1 MVQASHPGKPVLR
14 ALPTQNR
21 AIINADGPTN
31 YSSGAISTQRRG
43 LGTRLKFSVV
53 RWHMVFKSSCEIVG
67 LREHLKDISD
77 MEFHFDSPIAAVVQ
91 LSKKYSDGREPADAS
106 SVVFLGTTTGEIEDK
121 RCAADI
127 HAALSSP
134 VDGRWAN
141 FRNLDESRRFA
152 AWAAVDRFFEPLRGL
167 IASTISIFR
176 WRSGL
181 SEGLSDPYRNRGEY
195 LSQDGESWIEIHMAR
210 SLKSSWVLAPRQIEA
225 SPGIE
230 DQVVGLIAE
239 KGEEPLGHQLFRE
252 AWNQRSSHP
261 RSALVIG
268 VAAAEVGLKKLIGTL
283 VPEAQWLVDEI
294 QTPSF
299 DKMVRKYLPSL
310 PIKARFHGKK
320 ITPPGALIKRLDRAV
335 KCRNKVV
342 HAGEP
347 PPQSEELEEML
358 RAVDD
363 FLWICD
369 AYAGHLWVAEYI
381 STETRA
387 AWENE

>member
-1 MVQASHPGKPVLR
+1 
-14 ALPTQNR
+14 
-21 AIINADGPTN
+21 
-31 YSSGAISTQRRG
+31 
-43 LGTRLKFSVV
+43 
-53 RWHMVFKSSCEIVG
+53 MVFKSSCEIVG
-67 LREHLKDISD
+67 LREHFKNISE
-77 MEFHFDSPIAAVVQ
+77 MKFHLDSPIGAVVHFRR
-91 LSKKYSDGREPADAS
+91 KYSDGREPTDAS
-106 SVVFLGTTTGEIEDK
+106 SVVCVATTSGEIEDE
-121 RCAADI
+121 RSAADI

-141 FRNLDESRRFA
+141 FRDFDESRRLA
-152 AWAAVDRFFEPLRGL
+152 AWAAVDRFFEPLRAL
-167 IASTISIFR
+167 VASTISILR

-181 SEGLSDPYRNRGEY
+181 SEGPVDPFRNRGEY
-195 LSQDGESWIEIHMAR
+195 LSRDGESWIEIHMAR
-210 SLKSSWVLAPRQIEA
+210 SLKAKFVLAPRQIET
-225 SPGIE
+225 SPVFE
-230 DQVVGLIAE
+230 DQVVGLITE
-239 KGEEPLGHQLFRE
+239 KSEEPLGHQLFRE

-261 RSALVIG
+261 RSALVID

-299 DKMVRKYLPSL
+299 GKMVRKYLPSL
-310 PIKARFHGKK
+310 PVKARFHGKK

-335 KCRNKVV
+335 ECRNKVV

-347 PPQSEELEEML
+347 PPQSEKLEEML
-358 RAVDD
+358 QAVDD

-381 STETRA
+381 FTDTRA

>member
-1 MVQASHPGKPVLR
+1 
-14 ALPTQNR
+14 
-21 AIINADGPTN
+21 
-31 YSSGAISTQRRG
+31 
-43 LGTRLKFSVV
+43 
-53 RWHMVFKSSCEIVG
+53 MVFKSTCEIVG

-77 MEFHFDSPIAAVVQ
+77 MEFHFNSPIAAVVH
-91 LSKKYSDGREPADAS
+91 LSKKYSDGREPTDAS

-121 RCAADI
+121 RCTADI
-127 HAALSSP
+127 HVALSSP
-134 VDGRWAN
+134 IDGRWAN
-141 FRNLDESRRFA
+141 FRDFDESRRLA
-152 AWAAVDRFFEPLRGL
+152 AWAAVDRFFEPLRAL
-167 IASTISIFR
+167 VASTISILR

-181 SEGLSDPYRNRGEY
+181 SEGPIDPFRNRREY

-210 SLKSSWVLAPRQIEA
+210 SLRVTFVLAPRQIEA
-225 SPGIE
+225 TPDLE
-230 DQVVGLIAE
+230 QQVVGLIGE
-239 KGEEPLGHQLFRE
+239 KSEEPLGHQLFRE

-299 DKMVRKYLPSL
+299 GKMVRKYLPLL
-310 PIKARFHGKK
+310 PVKARFHGKK
-320 ITPPGALIKRLDRAV
+320 IAPPGALIKRLDRAV
-335 KCRNKVV
+335 ECRNKVV

-347 PPQSEELEEML
+347 PPQSEKLEEML

-369 AYAGHLWVAEYI
+369 AYAGHLWVTEYI
-381 STETRA
+381 STDTRA